1 MTKIHIEGEPDFRL
15 IKEGE
20 TVTEVI
26 HGGTPCAFP
35 YTYMAS
41 L

>member
-26 HGGTPCAFP
+26 HGGTL
-35 YTYMAS
+35 S
-41 L
+41 LRPLRMPG